1 MTTKTKEKIKIE
13 EKFIIVVNDSDSDDD
28 YATDFLSEAQVIERA
43 NDMRKEFIRDEVD
56 PEYIKECFPNTIKTL
71 SEAKQWLLEGVGELV
86 INVPEKLN
94 ETQRILKRTFENNS
108 TITGEI
114 KRNKEDY
121 FDQGSWVFSL
131 KILDIDENNNAR
143 LQLEAKKLCPSRAW
157 DNGIKVVAHPK
168 ISLYQFNKE
177 LDTTIAQIIHKFF
190 RSDKGTSGYGYK
202 VLNYS
207 L

>member
-1 MTTKTKEKIKIE
+1 MATKTKTKVE
-13 EKFIIVVNDSDSDDD
+13 EKFIIVSADDD
-28 YATDFLSEAQVIERA
+28 FATDFLTEAQVIKRA
-43 NDMRKEFIRDEVD
+43 SDMRADYITDKVD
-56 PEYIKECFPNTIKTL
+56 PDYIKECFPNDIKTL
-71 SEAKQWLLEGVGELV
+71 SEAKQWLEGVGEIV

-114 KRNKEDY
+114 KRTKEDY

-157 DNGIKVVAHPK
+157 DNGIKVVAHPR
-168 ISLYQFNKE
+168 ISLYQFDKG

-190 RSDKGTSGYGYK
+190 RSDKGISGYGYK

>member
-1 MTTKTKEKIKIE
+1 MTTKTKTKIE
-13 EKFIIVVNDSDSDDD
+13 EKFIIVSADDD
-28 YATDFLSEAQVIERA
+28 FATDFLTEAQVIKRA
-43 NDMRKEFIRDEVD
+43 DDMRTDYITDEVD
-56 PEYIKECFPNTIKTL
+56 PDYIKECFPNAIKTL
-71 SEAKQWLLEGVGELV
+71 SEAKQWLEGVGEIV

-114 KRNKEDY
+114 KRKEEDY

-131 KILDIDENNNAR
+131 KILDIDENMNAR

-157 DNGIKVVAHPK
+157 DNGIKVVAHPR
-168 ISLYQFNKE
+168 ISLYRFDKG

-190 RSDKGTSGYGYK
+190 RSDKGISGYGYK

>member
-1 MTTKTKEKIKIE
+1 MTTKTKIE
-13 EKFIIVVNDSDSDDD
+13 GKFIIVNEDEEYS
-28 YATDFLSEAQVIERA
+28 TEFLTEAQVIERA
-43 NDMRKEFIRDEVD
+43 NDMRKEFIRDKVD
-56 PEYIKECFPNTIKTL
+56 PELIKECFPKTFKTL
-71 SEAKQWLLEGVGELV
+71 KEAEAWFREAFGDTV
-86 INVPEKLN
+86 IKVPEKLN

-114 KRNKEDY
+114 KRKEEDY

-131 KILDIDENNNAR
+131 KVLDIDENMNAR
-143 LQLEAKKLCPSRAW
+143 LQLEAKKLCPSRVW

-168 ISLYQFNKE
+168 ISLYQFDKE
-177 LDTTIAQIIHKFF
+177 LNATITQIIHKFF

>member
-1 MTTKTKEKIKIE
+1 MTTKTKIE
-13 EKFIIVVNDSDSDDD
+13 EKFIIVNEDEEYSTEFLTESQIIKRASGMRAD
-28 YATDFLSEAQVIERA
+28 YIVD
-43 NDMRKEFIRDEVD
+43 KVD
-56 PEYIKECFPNTIKTL
+56 PDYIKECFPNDIKTL
-71 SEAKQWLLEGVGELV
+71 SEAKQWLEGVGEFV

-114 KRNKEDY
+114 KRTKEDY

-157 DNGIKVVAHPK
+157 DNGIKVISHPK
-168 ISLYQFNKE
+168 ISLYVFNKG
-177 LDTTIAQIIHKFF
+177 LDTTITQIIHKFF

>member
-1 MTTKTKEKIKIE
+1 MTTKTKIE
-13 EKFIIVVNDSDSDDD
+13 EKFIIVNEDEEYS
-28 YATDFLSEAQVIERA
+28 TEFLTEAQIIKRA
-43 NDMRKEFIRDEVD
+43 SGMRADYIVDKVD
-56 PEYIKECFPNTIKTL
+56 PDYIKECFPNDIKTL
-71 SEAKQWLLEGVGELV
+71 SEAKQWLEGVGEFV

-114 KRNKEDY
+114 KRTKEDY

-157 DNGIKVVAHPK
+157 DNGIKVISHPK
-168 ISLYQFNKE
+168 ISLYVFNKG
-177 LDTTIAQIIHKFF
+177 LDTTITQIIHKFF